1 MLDDTIEGL
10 ENRDKMIFSVQ
21 YHPEASS
28 GPEDSEYLFSKFIH
42 YMEKFKGEKNA

>member
-1 MLDDTIEGL
+1 
-10 ENRDKMIFSVQ
+10 MIFSVQ